1 MKAVVI
7 MKNMKMIIWIA
18 ALVMAAALLAGCGGG
33 QKEAPKE
40 TPVPAASVNQTPVA
54 SGVQEPA
61 AATPTPQTP
70 VVSGTMDENKAIEIA
85 LQDAGVN
92 KADAVIKKAALDQDL
107 DGNDVPHYDVDFYA
121 KDMEYEYD
129 IDPNTGAI
137 LKVDMDMMTVEDYI
151 EMNTLMGAA
160 SGGAITKEKAL
171 ELALAAA
178 GVSMND
184 ISRQDV
190 GLDTDDYTGAAYYDV
205 EFHVGQMEYSFHIDP
220 TTGAILKSEAE
231 YDD

>member
-1 MKAVVI
+1 

-33 QKEAPKE
+33 KKESPKD
-40 TPVPAASVNQTPVA
+40 TPAPAASGNQTPVA

-61 AATPTPQTP
+61 AATPQTP
-70 VVSGTMDENKAIEIA
+70 VVSGTIDENKAIEIA

-107 DGNDVPHYDVDFYA
+107 DGNGVPH
-121 KDMEYEYD
+121 YEYD
-129 IDPNTGAI
+129 IDPNTGAS

-160 SGGAITKEKAL
+160 SGGEITKEKAL

-190 GLDTDDYTGAAYYDV
+190 GLDTDDFTGAAYYDV

>member
-1 MKAVVI
+1 MKEVVI

-33 QKEAPKE
+33 KKEAPKD
-40 TPVPAASVNQTPVA
+40 TPVPAASGNQTPVA
-54 SGVQEPA
+54 SGAQEPA
-61 AATPTPQTP
+61 AATPQTP

-92 KADAVIKKAALDQDL
+92 KADAVIKKAALDHDL

-121 KDMEYEYD
+121 NDMEYEYD

-137 LKVDMDMMTVEDYI
+137 LKVDTDMMTAEEYI

>member
-1 MKAVVI
+1 MKEEVI

-33 QKEAPKE
+33 KKESPKD
-40 TPVPAASVNQTPVA
+40 TPVPAASGNQTPVA

-61 AATPTPQTP
+61 AATPQTP
-70 VVSGTMDENKAIEIA
+70 VVSGTIDENKAIEIA

-190 GLDTDDYTGAAYYDV
+190 GLDTDDFTGAAYYDV

>member
-1 MKAVVI
+1 

-33 QKEAPKE
+33 KKESPKD
-40 TPVPAASVNQTPVA
+40 TPVPAASGNQTPVA

-61 AATPTPQTP
+61 AATPQTP
-70 VVSGTMDENKAIEIA
+70 VVSGTIDENKAIEIA

-107 DGNDVPHYDVDFYA
+107 D
-121 KDMEYEYD
+121 DMEYEYD

-160 SGGAITKEKAL
+160 SGGEITKEKAL

-190 GLDTDDYTGAAYYDV
+190 GLDTDDFTGAAYYDV